1 MARRGP
7 RKPGSSR
14 STTVRCIPS
23 CGSRRWRATWPVPR
37 WRASAPTLPCCAMR
51 CASKFSAAHAA
62 PTARSAWVG
71 GALRSRLA
79 RRHLSVVDVRYA
91 RWDFSHVDL
100 VDPRTGAILCQIKP
114 LDKAANADGQRRRL
128 DRVGA
133 DLSPLPPTGLAPLLR
148 ELPAE
153 YAATGMP
160 PAYLSPAEPTPP
172 TPTHKDRAHEPKTPR
187 PVRAEVEPLLAGA
200 AHRGDLRAPEAGEL
214 LPAHRARADPR
225 GRLRHDPRRP
235 GHRQEHRAAPAG
247 HTPGQVARRDRV
259 GAINH
264 PQSNLADL
272 YRELGDI
279 FAVPLRPH
287 NRWGG
292 FKALRER
299 WVAHLETTA
308 SPSGAAGRRGAG
320 DEPGRAGR
328 VAPAGQC
335 AL

>member
-1 MARRGP
+1 
-7 RKPGSSR
+7 
-14 STTVRCIPS
+14 
-23 CGSRRWRATWPVPR
+23 
-37 WRASAPTLPCCAMR
+37 MR

-214 LPAHRARADPR
+214 LLAYRACPDPR
-225 GRLRHDPRRP
+225 GRLRHGPRRP
-235 GHRQEHRAAPAG
+235 GHGQERGAASAGLAPSQAARRDGGRHQPPTEQPGRPVPRARRHLRRAAAPAQPLG
-247 HTPGQVARRDRV
+247 RLQGLARALGGTPGD
-259 GAINH
+259 N
-264 PQSNLADL
+264 
-272 YRELGDI
+272 
-279 FAVPLRPH
+279 
-287 NRWGG
+287 
-292 FKALRER
+292 
-299 WVAHLETTA
+299 A